1 MATDVAGKIRRGQIM
16 EGQAHHGKEVGLDS
30 KGDGKVGAVPR

>member
-30 KGDGKVGAVPR
+30 KGDGKVGAVTR